1 MYAVNITK
9 TTLVLNLKKS
19 DSKIYALTDIFEGK
33 RKQNCKL
40 INIKCVHETL

>member
-19 DSKIYALTDIFEGK
+19 DSKIYALTDILSES
-33 RKQNCKL
+33 RIVNL
-40 INIKCVHETL
+40 SI